1 MLLGRILLRVK
12 ETAYVSGEH
21 RARLGNGVGVKFVLW
36 VPVLCWPH
44 RREWAALR
52 TAAGRRESSRKT
64 ES

>member
-1 MLLGRILLRVK
+1 M
-12 ETAYVSGEH
+12 AYVSSE
-21 RARLGNGVGVKFVLW
+21 RSARLGNRVGVEFVLW

-64 ES
+64 ECCGTV